1 MKNMKKILAIVLAVV
16 LLVGAVVG
24 GTLAWFI
31 DQTDTIENTFTVGNI
46 DIELDETNTNLD
58 GDNDVNTND
67 YKMIPGWTIT
77 KDPKATVLAGSEDCY
92 LFVKLDKSANFDSF
106 MEYKMAE
113 GWIKLETDAEG
124 NALDGVYYREV
135 ITDDEDQEF
144 YVIDGNKVAVKATVT
159 KALMDDILDP
169 AKPNVTK
176 PTLDVSAYAV
186 QLWKTNKDVANAKFT
201 PAEAWKTVNSST

>member
-159 KALMDDILDP
+159 KAMMDDILDP